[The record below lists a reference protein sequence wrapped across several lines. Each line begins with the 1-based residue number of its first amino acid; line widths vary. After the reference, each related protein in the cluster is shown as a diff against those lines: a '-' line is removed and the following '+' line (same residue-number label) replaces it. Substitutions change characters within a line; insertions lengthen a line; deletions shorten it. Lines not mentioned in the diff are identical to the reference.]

1 MMWRE
6 TPYAVIGAHEP
17 GKENKELVCCPCS
30 IKALRHDWEAA
41 ILERDPETEKL
52 TGIHMRIVFCSPD
65 VMRKF
70 GETIIKGAEL
80 WELDNKCK
88 ELGELFRKGQTL

>member
-1 MMWRE
+1 MWKE
-6 TPYAVIGAHEP
+6 TPCVVIGAHEP
-17 GKENKELVCCPCS
+17 GKENKEIVCCPCKLKVLS
-30 IKALRHDWEAA
+30 HDWETV
-41 ILERDPETEKL
+41 ILERDPESEKP

-80 WELDNKCK
+80 WETDKK
-88 ELGELFRKGQTL
+88 MDELKAINDGVKI

>member
-6 TPYAVIGAHEP
+6 TPYVVIGAHEP
-17 GKENKELVCCPCS
+17 GKENKELVCGPCS

-52 TGIHMRIVFCSPD
+52 TGIHMRIVFCNPD

-70 GETIIKGAEL
+70 GEIIIKGAEL
-80 WELDNKCK
+80 WETENKRD
-88 ELGELFRKGQTL
+88 ELKELFRKGQTL